1 MDNMK
6 DDQVD
11 TKLKYNMIHISK
23 YLKIYQNIVVLYE
36 TIVFQ
41 NRIYHIVN
49 DENVG
54 VGNPAK

>member
-1 MDNMK
+1 M

-11 TKLKYNMIHISK
+11 TKLKYNMIQIS
-23 YLKIYQNIVVLYE
+23 NIVVLYE

-49 DENVG
+49 DENIG